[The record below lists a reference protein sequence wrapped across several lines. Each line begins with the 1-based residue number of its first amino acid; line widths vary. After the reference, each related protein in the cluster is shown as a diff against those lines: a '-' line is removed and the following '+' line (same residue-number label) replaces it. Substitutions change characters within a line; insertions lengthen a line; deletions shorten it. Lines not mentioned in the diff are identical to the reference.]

1 MIADKEL
8 ENNKYF
14 TKMWGK
20 RKRFIPVYF
29 KDDFFPFLQST
40 CRSEGTTARIKENV
54 CQTFSII
61 SFLREFQRIVD
72 GINMKED
79 IADNQSREKR
89 PKEFMFGYSVE
100 KQAME
105 LYNKNI
111 FRKVQ

>member
-1 MIADKEL
+1 
-8 ENNKYF
+8 
-14 TKMWGK
+14 
-20 RKRFIPVYF
+20 
-29 KDDFFPFLQST
+29 
-40 CRSEGTTARIKENV
+40 
-54 CQTFSII
+54 
-61 SFLREFQRIVD
+61 
-72 GINMKED
+72 MKED